1 MLGAM
6 NAFGLRRAAPTA
18 APAEWFSKA
27 YGARL
32 GMRST
37 TFREAIE
44 RLCDTT
50 GPERTIVET
59 GCVRE
64 RNDYSAGYSTVVFA
78 ELAERYGGRIFTVD
92 LSAQNMALCR
102 RVTKRW
108 SKLVSYNVG
117 DSIAYL
123 RAWGDG
129 EGAGRR
135 IDLLYLDSWD
145 YPVAPGEDADREASQ
160 RHCLGEL
167 EAALPFLGP
176 ESVVLIDDGDLP
188 GGGKP
193 RLAKERLAELGWECL
208 IDAYQT
214 LWMPPAATSPAG

>member
-1 MLGAM
+1 MGAM
-6 NAFGLRRAAPTA
+6 NAFGLRRAASAA
-18 APAEWFSKA
+18 APADWFSTT

-32 GMRST
+32 GMRSV

-44 RLCDTT
+44 RLCAAT

-64 RNDYSAGYSTVVFA
+64 RNDYSAGYSTVIFA
-78 ELAERYGGRIFTVD
+78 ELAERYGGRVFTVD
-92 LSAQNMALCR
+92 LNARNMALCR

-108 SKLVSYNVG
+108 AKLVSYNVC

-123 RAWGDG
+123 RAWPHG

-145 YPVAPGEDADREASQ
+145 YPLGPNDGADRDASQ
-160 RHCLGEL
+160 QHCLGEL

-176 ESVVLIDDGDLP
+176 QSVVLIDDGDLP

-193 RLAKERLAELGWECL
+193 LLAKRRLAELGWECR

-214 LWMPPAATSPAG
+214 LWIPPAATSPGD